1 MNGEEWSERIWW
13 RGGVSASW
21 RSIRRYVGEVV
32 RNVRNLKN
40 VRNVRNARNVVNF
53 KLSDDTYQFYL
64 KVRHPLLEM
73 RA

>member
-13 RGGVSASW
+13 RGGVSGSW
-21 RSIRRYVGEVV
+21 RSIRRYVGEV
-32 RNVRNLKN
+32 